1 MGDFNLPFVTI
12 SSGSRNPID
21 ESGFSSGDSAYGS
34 SLGDK
39 TTPPATH
46 DISRVNYHV
55 KHLSEFARAL
65 EDSASRAFPNRGG
78 SQRYKAVHALLLLW
92 DSDDLFV
99 LPELQ
104 DLETCLQQDFNF
116 ETERFKIPSDN
127 AHLDL
132 MLKIGAMIKE
142 HESTDTLLIVYYGGH
157 ARIDDA
163 RQSTW
168 CAAAFPNG
176 NSITETISASSWDA
190 IAPEPGRF
198 SFTST
203 LIEVLQEWTR
213 KTFSA
218 AMLHA
223 EILARLKHPRPE
235 RRNGSHIEARTT
247 PVHFMMTANHRAP
260 SIELCKISPAYTS
273 PSLPF
278 FPTDTGQ
285 PVTTS
290 EGRSSSQEIVGSEPT
305 QDTPHVM
312 ISLALEG
319 DQNLN
324 IDEWERWLA
333 NTPGIAKYVQ
343 VQGIFKSHST
353 LLLLSLPVMVWDMLP
368 DDMACSFIAF
378 IRSNNLASEANWKLP
393 LASVDTSL
401 GTTDLESDRE
411 SLYTEY
417 SGTTAFTE
425 HLEPVS
431 VANWSTMDPIQE
443 YTQKPTAKHCPPIP
457 ADHSE
462 PKRPLDDRNMDKWVG
477 SPSLL
482 SDTTEF
488 ASKPGVTRRTSNL
501 DLFLR
506 PPDLAARTRSSRPLS
521 IGSSNRTTKRR
532 SLPLHVQKRLEEL
545 FLENPFPTVSVTE
558 FLASTFSIETADVDN
573 WFRQRREQ
581 QEVSN
586 GNDILSVKYQKP
598 VLCLKKLQ
606 SLRMDDQS
614 RTAPANDGAR
624 MILAGH
630 LNKLLE
636 MFPTGQIVI
645 IDLRSRAD
653 YQRSHIHGAINFRAP
668 ASFVSRASLEMIEKA
683 LLDDASRSSF
693 NKWYTSKCVVFYDKC
708 VEYPWE
714 APVAEAFF
722 QKFKSKDWTAQ
733 CFVLKGHYREFSQ
746 SFDKYIV
753 GTATTDKA
761 TEYLASLRDVSWEKS
776 KDDHQRYDSWLALL
790 DGEDRVHTTELAPA
804 VKTERMQATVAQ
816 QQSLEAEFERSF
828 PYLAREAKIRKPDNN
843 WSVKA
848 PMIAHLERGLA
859 KMQHEIVQSR
869 SGAGNCDIQSESR
882 KSYDNWNPVDY
893 NQYPYSEA
901 ENDMRFAPTSPEESR
916 FLQHR
921 HMSAPL
927 QHTVHK
933 SPSSSTLKP
942 SDELSTSSAP
952 HDRRG
957 RSSSSGGKNLFTR
970 IIRSGRADAPG

>member
-1 MGDFNLPFVTI
+1 
-12 SSGSRNPID
+12 
-21 ESGFSSGDSAYGS
+21 
-34 SLGDK
+34 
-39 TTPPATH
+39 
-46 DISRVNYHV
+46 
-55 KHLSEFARAL
+55 
-65 EDSASRAFPNRGG
+65 
-78 SQRYKAVHALLLLW
+78 
-92 DSDDLFV
+92 
-99 LPELQ
+99 
-104 DLETCLQQDFNF
+104 
-116 ETERFKIPSDN
+116 
-127 AHLDL
+127 
-132 MLKIGAMIKE
+132 MLRIGAMIKE

-168 CAAAFPNG
+168 CATRNPNSPWLRWSAIQTLLERSLSDTLILLDCCSGAASAAFPNG

-235 RRNGSHIEARTT
+235 RRNGGHIETRTT

-278 FPTDTGQ
+278 FPTDPGQ
-285 PVTTS
+285 PPTT
-290 EGRSSSQEIVGSEPT
+290 EGRSSSQDIVGSEPT

-343 VQGIFKSHST
+343 VQGVFKSHST
-353 LLLLSLPVMVWDMLP
+353 LLLLSLPVMIWDMLP
-368 DDMACSFIAF
+368 DDMACDFIAF

-393 LASVDTSL
+393 LGSVDTSL

-411 SLYTEY
+411 SVYTEY
-417 SGTTAFTE
+417 SGTTAFTTE
-425 HLEPVS
+425 HLEPSS
-431 VANWSTMDPIQE
+431 VASWSTMDPIQE
-443 YTQKPTAKHCPPIP
+443 YTQIPTAKHWPHLPV
-457 ADHSE
+457 DHSE
-462 PKRPLDDRNMDKWVG
+462 PTRTQGDRNMDKWVG
-477 SPSLL
+477 APSPL
-482 SDTTEF
+482 SDTTDF
-488 ASKPGVTRRTSNL
+488 ASKPGLARRMSNL

-506 PPDLAARTRSSRPLS
+506 PPDLAARSRSSRPLS
-521 IGSSNRTTKRR
+521 IGSSDKSTKRR
-532 SLPLHVQKRLEEL
+532 SLPPHVQKRLEEL
-545 FLENPFPTVSVTE
+545 FLDNPFPTVSVTE
-558 FLASTFSIETADVDN
+558 FLASTFGIETADVDN
-573 WFRQRREQ
+573 WFRQRRES

-586 GNDILSVKYQKP
+586 
-598 VLCLKKLQ
+598 KLQ

-614 RTAPANDGAR
+614 RTAPPHDGAR
-624 MILAGH
+624 MILPGH

-645 IDLRSRAD
+645 IDLRSRAE

-668 ASFVSRASLEMIEKA
+668 ASFVSRASVEMIEKA

-693 NKWYTSKCVVFYDKC
+693 NKWYTSKCVMFYDKC

-722 QKFKSKDWTAQ
+722 QKFKSKDWTGQ

-753 GTATTDKA
+753 GTATTANA
-761 TEYLASLRDVSWEKS
+761 TEYLASLQDVSWEKS
-776 KDDHQRYDSWLALL
+776 KDDYQRYDSWLALL

-804 VKTERMQATVAQ
+804 VKTERLQATVAQ
-816 QQSLEAEFERSF
+816 QKSLEAEFERSF
-828 PYLAREAKIRKPDNN
+828 PYLAREAKSRKPDNN

-869 SGAGNCDIQSESR
+869 AGGENYHLQAE
-882 KSYDNWNPVDY
+882 KMKTHGNWKPVDY
-893 NQYPYSEA
+893 KQYPYSEA
-901 ENDMRFAPTSPEESR
+901 EIDTRFAPTSPEESR

-921 HMSAPL
+921 HMSAPQ
-927 QHTVHK
+927 QHTIHK
-933 SPSSSTLKP
+933 SPSNSTLKA
-942 SDELSTSSAP
+942 SDELPASSAP
-952 HDRRG
+952 QDRRG